1 MRCYICGSPAIVGLC
16 PACQEKRAGRAAEKA
31 MMTPKLAGWSAL
43 DRWLVYAFTSGLVAS
58 VLVAAWNKGESV
70 PTNSVV
76 KAVPAAVAVKKAERP
91 AELSFEAPEPS
102 PNVPAVKP
110 PRPPK

>member
-1 MRCYICGSPAIVGLC
+1 
-16 PACQEKRAGRAAEKA
+16 
-31 MMTPKLAGWSAL
+31 
-43 DRWLVYAFTSGLVAS
+43 LVYAFASGLVAS

-102 PNVPAVKP
+102 PNVPVVKP